1 MNKKTLIGI
10 VIILIIAA
18 GIYFYT
24 SSSSPSSSS
33 GGLLQAEASPEAS
46 AAAARVLTLL
56 NQIRS
61 LRIDRTLFSD
71 PAYQTLRDYSVP
83 IPAVGVGRP
92 NPFAPLFGVSVSTTT
107 RR

>member
-10 VIILIIAA
+10 AIILIIAV

-24 SSSSPSSSS
+24 SSSGSSPSQ
-33 GGLLQAEASPEAS
+33 GLLQAETSPEAS

-56 NQIRS
+56 NQIKS
-61 LRIDRTLFSD
+61 LRIDRSLFSD

-83 IPAVGVGRP
+83 IPAVGVGRS
-92 NPFAPLFGVSVSTTT
+92 NPFAPLSGVSVSTTT